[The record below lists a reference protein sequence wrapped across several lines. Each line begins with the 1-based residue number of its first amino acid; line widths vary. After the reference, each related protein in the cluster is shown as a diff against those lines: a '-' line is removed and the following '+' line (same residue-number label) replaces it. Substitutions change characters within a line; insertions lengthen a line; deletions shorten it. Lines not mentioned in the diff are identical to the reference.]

1 MTTVL
6 HGSSGFV
13 QLYISTACSSTT
25 LRIGEIH
32 RAVISLA
39 LVGAAQAKGPGGGMG
54 NAAGMS
60 SGGAQG
66 RQANSQSGGQGV
78 GQASSQGDQRATQ
91 TQTRDPGTTV
101 TPAPIHDR
109 QQIHTPTVGSMVPT
123 SSN

>member
-1 MTTVL
+1 MKTLKV
-6 HGSSGFV
+6 V
-13 QLYISTACSSTT
+13 ISLVT
-25 LRIGEIH
+25 
-32 RAVISLA
+32 VISLA